1 MLGNVK
7 WLATKTIIV
16 PAAGRSSA
24 GNASLRAGI
33 APLRAGFQFTVHNQK
48 TPV

>member
-24 GNASLRAGI
+24 GI